1 MSLSAPAWLIA
12 RSRAVEP
19 PSGQLLNSAYAVQ
32 LTRDS
37 STRDVVIEFADVS
50 TVASN
55 GYAEEVARRF
65 VCDAEPPQSLLVQRS
80 GSVQVVIG
88 PLEPA
93 ADAPVEPARTV
104 TRRARS
110 RGRRTG

>member
-1 MSLSAPAWLIA
+1 MTAPTWLIG
-12 RSRAVEP
+12 RSRAVEA

-32 LTRDS
+32 LTCDA
-37 STRDVVIEFADVS
+37 STRDVVVEFADVS

-65 VCDAEPPQSLLVQRS
+65 VCDAEPPQSLLVQPS
-80 GSVQVVIG
+80 GSVQVVVG
-88 PLEPA
+88 PLEPTVGARVAPALA
-93 ADAPVEPARTV
+93 A

-110 RGRRTG
+110 RGRRTS

>member
-1 MSLSAPAWLIA
+1 MTAPAWLIA

-37 STRDVVIEFADVS
+37 STRDVVVEFADVS

-80 GSVQVVIG
+80 GSVTVVVG
-88 PLEPA
+88 PLESSADVHVAPA
-93 ADAPVEPARTV
+93 LGA

>member
-1 MSLSAPAWLIA
+1 MTAPAWLIA

-32 LTRDS
+32 LTRDA
-37 STRDVVIEFADVS
+37 STRDVVVEFADVS

-80 GSVQVVIG
+80 GSVKVVVG
-88 PLEPA
+88 PLEPSGEA
-93 ADAPVEPARTV
+93 YAEPKLTV

>member
-1 MSLSAPAWLIA
+1 MTAPSWLIA

-37 STRDVVIEFADVS
+37 STRDVVVEFADVS

-80 GSVQVVIG
+80 GSVKILVG
-88 PLEPA
+88 PLEPS
-93 ADAPVEPARTV
+93 ADVQGDAGLTV

>member
-1 MSLSAPAWLIA
+1 MTAPAWLIA

-32 LTRDS
+32 LTRDT
-37 STRDVVIEFADVS
+37 STRDVVVEFADVS

-80 GSVQVVIG
+80 GSVKVVVG
-88 PLEPA
+88 PLAPSGEA
-93 ADAPVEPARTV
+93 HADSKLAV

-110 RGRRTG
+110 RGRRTS